1 MAKFVNPNKKKEK
14 KPSKISETY
23 GWLKNKL
30 AFLKWIDP
38 FTYVDLFVIP
48 HVKKVTK
55 SETVEFLVNA
65 VFAFIFAWII
75 YTALGI
81 IFGSSSPLV
90 IVYSASME
98 PTFFRGDV
106 MALSKANPSDN
117 FGSEVTLPRPIKGVG
132 VYDYVQ
138 PSYTSGQLSSL
149 YFSDINVSIT
159 PNTSGNVVVY
169 NSVPMNLP
177 IIHRAIAKIH
187 APDGDYLLTKGDNSS
202 TNYTFDQDCG
212 VISNGV
218 PQRACVTLYAV
229 PLNEVVGKTFFII
242 PKVGCVKLWLLDDF
256 TSILATGK
264 LPRDFKGIC

>member
-1 MAKFVNPNKKKEK
+1 MAKFINPNKKQEK
-14 KPSKISETY
+14 KPSKIGGAY
-23 GWLKNKL
+23 AKLKQKL
-30 AFLKWIDP
+30 SFLKWIDP

-48 HVKKVTK
+48 HVKKVTD
-55 SETVEFLVNA
+55 SEIVEFIVNA
-65 VFAFIFAWII
+65 AFAFVFAWII

-106 MALSKANPSDN
+106 MALSKANASDN
-117 FGSEVTLPRPIKGVG
+117 FGAEVTLPRPINGVG
-132 VYDYVQ
+132 VYDFVQ
-138 PSYTSGQLSSL
+138 PSYSSGQLTSL

-169 NSVPMNLP
+169 NSRPMNLP

-187 APDGDYLLTKGDNSS
+187 APDGDYLLTKGDNSV

-212 VISNGV
+212 AVSNGV
-218 PQRACVTLYAV
+218 AQRPCVTYYAV
-229 PLNEVVGKTFFII
+229 PLKEVVGKTFFII

-256 TSILATGK
+256 ASILATGN